1 MQKTLT
7 ELRKDELI
15 APRSW
20 SVRDAE
26 KGVTAPQLARWS
38 LTPKGHALVKPS
50 AQYPV
55 KPSHPRQ
62 RRLVE
67 HDARTI
73 ATVVH
78 LLLVARRTGLR
89 GVFLR
94 YEVRLAPDRPRP
106 IADAFVCIQTGASG
120 AAPNIVPWSN
130 DPALHDEERWRF
142 VIEGDNATEP
152 AATIRGKGEAYRQL
166 FSDPQ
171 WRHAWQAQFGPLPFV
186 LWVVP
191 EEARSTVIREH
202 FSAGTHQGLFYLT
215 TDAGLTEN
223 SWLQVEH
230 GQVKRVGL
238 RMPTP
243 ALPPPPPSIPALPAP
258 GQAQIRSAHATAEP
272 SSSANVT
279 NGDRVVTTGATT
291 TIIAPPAME
300 PTAIA
305 PSATIIQAP
314 TAADY
319 AAAEAWQRAQRWHWW
334 RGWIEGGVERFG
346 RALWWL
352 VCLLPRPLHGLWTW
366 CETISDETRS
376 AVWRVLLGAFL
387 VGLMWAVIVQPPH
400 LVALTRT
407 AILRISGVVAPAI
420 DPITPAPTP
429 PPATA
434 TACPQMRVRGTRVNL
449 RAEPG
454 LSGKVLRQLHAGDV
468 VTVLDCA
475 TYTQDGQVWWRVDD
489 GTGAGAGWIAAAWLA
504 RIP

>member
-1 MQKTLT
+1 MVLIQQRGTYAQELRERGAVEQRKHRTMPSNQSAFDLTNFLLGLAWLGELDRRQIAQLWFNDKSESTVQKTLT

-15 APRSW
+15 TPRSW
-20 SVRDAE
+20 SVRDDE

-50 AQYPV
+50 AQYPT

-223 SWLQVEH
+223 RWLQVEH

-238 RMPTP
+238 QMPAP
-243 ALPPPPPSIPALPAP
+243 ALPPPPPSLPALPAP
-258 GQAQIRSAHATAEP
+258 GP
-272 SSSANVT
+272 SANQV
-279 NGDRVVTTGATT
+279 
-291 TIIAPPAME
+291 
-300 PTAIA
+300 
-305 PSATIIQAP
+305 SAR
-314 TAADY
+314 D
-319 AAAEAWQRAQRWHWW
+319 
-334 RGWIEGGVERFG
+334 
-346 RALWWL
+346 
-352 VCLLPRPLHGLWTW
+352 
-366 CETISDETRS
+366 
-376 AVWRVLLGAFL
+376 
-387 VGLMWAVIVQPPH
+387 
-400 LVALTRT
+400 
-407 AILRISGVVAPAI
+407 
-420 DPITPAPTP
+420 
-429 PPATA
+429 
-434 TACPQMRVRGTRVNL
+434 
-449 RAEPG
+449 
-454 LSGKVLRQLHAGDV
+454 
-468 VTVLDCA
+468 
-475 TYTQDGQVWWRVDD
+475 
-489 GTGAGAGWIAAAWLA
+489 
-504 RIP
+504 